1 MSSADDARRNYVTPK
16 EGSPSLTQAGAPKE
30 DIGFKSPYG
39 MEEESSPTIPN
50 YEAKM
55 EAKGRR
61 RIFVAGATGYLGRF
75 VVREALARGYAVRA
89 LTRDG
94 ARLPPELA
102 EIPRGGE
109 GAAFEVA
116 EGEATRPET
125 LRGLTRDCDVLFSS
139 IGVTRQ
145 RDAGV
150 KYMDVD
156 YGANRDRSVVV
167 IPRFQMSFPRP

>member
-1 MSSADDARRNYVTPK
+1 
-16 EGSPSLTQAGAPKE
+16 
-30 DIGFKSPYG
+30 
-39 MEEESSPTIPN
+39 
-50 YEAKM
+50 M

-139 IGVTRQ
+139 LGITRQ
-145 RDAGV
+145 RDKGV
-150 KYMDVD
+150 KYADVD
-156 YGANRDRSVVV
+156 YGANRDRSGVV
-167 IPRFQMSFPRP
+167 IAKRNQFSNRMANNEFSRYDHIHDNKIGTSLKRRNTLGRCVASSTRTYCTPRSCCTST

>member
-1 MSSADDARRNYVTPK
+1 
-16 EGSPSLTQAGAPKE
+16 
-30 DIGFKSPYG
+30 
-39 MEEESSPTIPN
+39 
-50 YEAKM
+50 M
-55 EAKGRR
+55 EAKKGR

-75 VVREALARGYAVRA
+75 VVREALARGYKVRA
-89 LTRDG
+89 LARDR
-94 ARLPPELA
+94 ARLPPKLA
-102 EIPRGGE
+102 EIPQQQGE
-109 GAAFEVA
+109 GAGAAFEVA
-116 EGEATRPET
+116 EGEATMPET

-167 IPRFQMSFPRP
+167 TADWNPFSKRIS

>member
-1 MSSADDARRNYVTPK
+1 
-16 EGSPSLTQAGAPKE
+16 
-30 DIGFKSPYG
+30 
-39 MEEESSPTIPN
+39 
-50 YEAKM
+50 M

-94 ARLPPELA
+94 SRLPPELA
-102 EIPRGGE
+102 EIPQGGE

-139 IGVTRQ
+139 IGITRQ
-145 RDAGV
+145 RDKGV
-150 KYMDVD
+150 KYADVD
-156 YGANRDRSVVV
+156 YGANRDRSGVV
-167 IPRFQMSFPRP
+167 IAKRNQFSNRMAIIFHIPVHKIGYVNVPTMNFPDMKIIPIPQE